1 MRTEIAAEREG
12 VGERV
17 EIVLLGIGEI
27 VRVDDRR
34 RLGIGGIGR
43 IEAIVPR
50 ERGAITAA
58 EMWKRQPLP
67 PNGREAMG

>member
-1 MRTEIAAEREG
+1 MTGGAAGSAGATGLR
-12 VGERV
+12 
-17 EIVLLGIGEI
+17 
-27 VRVDDRR
+27 
-34 RLGIGGIGR
+34 
-43 IEAIVPR
+43 AIVPR